1 LFLNPIDP
9 DHLIHDSKRFLRASL
24 AIVERPPSLEKRMI
38 WRFRLSLLPLLCL
51 LAACSTPYRPAVVV
65 HDSATFPGIA
75 GIVAIA
81 GSNPVDVLL
90 VHGMCTHDAAWAER
104 QIERITGVVTDHAP
118 APVATGAA
126 PAGIEVVERTR
137 RLAGG
142 TVRFHALVWSPL
154 TAGLKH
160 QLDFDLTDTPADCAG
175 AGECKPKRARLN
187 GYVKDNLLNDCLSDA
202 VIYEGASHVAIRD
215 AMVRAI
221 SQAIDNDPDSDAPLV
236 VVAESLGSKMLF
248 DALSAMLESWQP
260 QTRALGQQAARR
272 LALLFMAGNQLPIL
286 ALAEQSTGP
295 RAIPA
300 RDMAVAD
307 ALQRFLDLRRRQP
320 NRRAEALQR
329 LAVVAFTDPNDLLSY
344 RLLPARYAAPD
355 VAVADVLVSNDRT
368 WLGLI
373 ENPMTA
379 HLDYLANPDVG
390 TMIACGVPS
399 AASCR

>member
-1 LFLNPIDP
+1 MTWPT
-9 DHLIHDSKRFLRASL
+9 
-24 AIVERPPSLEKRMI
+24 
-38 WRFRLSLLPLLCL
+38 RLSLLPA
-51 LAACSTPYRPAVVV
+51 LAFLSACSTPYRPPVVV

-75 GIVAIA
+75 STVAQA
-81 GSNPVDVLL
+81 NGRPVDVLL
-90 VHGMCTHDAAWAER
+90 VHGMCTHDTGWAER
-104 QIERITGVVTDHAP
+104 QIDRITGIVETHAP
-118 APVATGAA
+118 PPASAAT
-126 PAGIEVVERTR
+126 PPRVEVVERTR
-137 RLAGG
+137 KLAGG

-160 QLDFDLTDTPADCAG
+160 QLDFDMTGTPTDCMAAG
-175 AGECKPKRARLN
+175 ACKPKRASLN

-202 VIYEGASHVAIRD
+202 VIYQGESHVAIRD
-215 AMVRAI
+215 AMVRTI
-221 SQAIDNDPDSDAPLV
+221 SEVLDNNPDSEAPLV

-272 LALLFMAGNQLPIL
+272 LGLLFMAGNQLPIL
-286 ALAEQSTGP
+286 GLAEQ
-295 RAIPA
+295 RAIATQEMRLP
-300 RDMAVAD
+300 D

-320 NRRAEALQR
+320 NRRAETLQR

-344 RLLPARYAAPD
+344 RLLPARYIAPD

-390 TMIACGVPS
+390 AMIACGFPAV
-399 AASCR
+399 AFCR

>member
-1 LFLNPIDP
+1 MWP
-9 DHLIHDSKRFLRASL
+9 A
-24 AIVERPPSLEKRMI
+24 
-38 WRFRLSLLPLLCL
+38 RLLLPPVLAV
-51 LAACSTPYRPAVVV
+51 LAACSTPYRPPVVV

-75 GIVAIA
+75 SIVAEA
-81 GSNPVDVLL
+81 GTRPVDVLL
-90 VHGMCTHDAAWAER
+90 VHGMCTHDTGWAER
-104 QIERITGVVTDHAP
+104 QIDRITGIVEDHAP
-118 APVATGAA
+118 TPAATAA
-126 PAGIEVVERTR
+126 PGVEVVERTR

-154 TAGLKH
+154 TAGLKR
-160 QLDFDLTDTPADCAG
+160 QLDFDMTGTPTDCTAAG
-175 AGECKPKRARLN
+175 ACKPKRAALN

-202 VIYEGASHVAIRD
+202 VIYQGESHVAIRD
-215 AMVRAI
+215 AMVRTI
-221 SQAIDNDPDSDAPLV
+221 SQVLENDPASEAPLV

-272 LALLFMAGNQLPIL
+272 LGLLFMTGNQLPIL
-286 ALAEQSTGP
+286 GLAEQRTIAP
-295 RAIPA
+295 Q
-300 RDMAVAD
+300 D

-320 NRRAEALQR
+320 NRRADTLQR

-344 RLLPARYAAPD
+344 RLLPARYTAPD
-355 VAVADVLVSNDRT
+355 VAVADVLVSNDST

-390 TMIACGVPS
+390 TMIACGQPRVTG
-399 AASCR
+399 CR